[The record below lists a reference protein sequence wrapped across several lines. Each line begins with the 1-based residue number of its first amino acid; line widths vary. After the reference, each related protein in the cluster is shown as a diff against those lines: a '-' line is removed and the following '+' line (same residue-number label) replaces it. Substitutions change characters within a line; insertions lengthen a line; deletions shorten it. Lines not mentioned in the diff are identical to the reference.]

1 MNTEHYI
8 STGILEA
15 YAAGLLSDVE
25 RSAVEQHMAQHPEL
39 RSELRAIEEAQENLL
54 MSAALPPRAEVRE
67 KLLMSLDKST
77 TKSVSIA
84 PLYWKL
90 AVAASLTLAIVTSYL
105 AYDYRQKWMSTVISF
120 NDLLARSQ
128 QIAEDYNTVNNRMG
142 QIERDIAV
150 VNSAAFTRVVM
161 KGTANA
167 PTASAIVYWNQRTRE
182 VYLSLQNMKELS
194 QENQY
199 QLWAII
205 DGQPVDAGV
214 FDSNPAGLL
223 RMKEIGTGAATFAVT
238 IEAKGGKPSPTLET
252 MQVVGHVVNG

>member
-39 RSELRAIEEAQENLL
+39 RSELNAIEEAQEKLL
-54 MSAALPPRAEVRE
+54 MSAALAPRTELKE
-67 KLLMSLDKST
+67 KLLLSLDQAKAN
-77 TKSVSIA
+77 SVLIT

-105 AYDYRQKWMSTVISF
+105 AYDYRQKWMNTVISF
-120 NDLLARSQ
+120 NDLLARNQ
-128 QIAEDYNTVNNRMG
+128 QIAEDYNTVNNRIG
-142 QIERDIAV
+142 QIEKEIAV
-150 VNSAAFTRVVM
+150 VNNAAFTRIVLT
-161 KGTANA
+161 GTANA
-167 PTASAIVYWNQRTRE
+167 PTASAFVYWNQRTQE

-205 DGQPVDAGV
+205 DGKPVDAGV
-214 FDSNPAGLL
+214 FDSIAGGLL
-223 RMKEIGTGAATFAVT
+223 KMKQIGTGAATFAVT

-252 MQVVGHVVNG
+252 MQVVGQVVNG